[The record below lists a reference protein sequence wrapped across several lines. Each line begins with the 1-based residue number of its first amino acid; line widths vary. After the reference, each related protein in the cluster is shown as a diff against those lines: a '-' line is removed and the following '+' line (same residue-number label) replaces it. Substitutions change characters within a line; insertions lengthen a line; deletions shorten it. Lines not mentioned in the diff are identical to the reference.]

1 MATHSRVHVQSI
13 TLRRRTDGGYVYTRQ
28 VRMLRTLG
36 NTHLLFNMSL
46 NLSSSS
52 EHLKKSLEESI
63 PTEKTK
69 KFKKPG
75 VISHL
80 TRRTPVKP
88 KGEQTQHTPMKK
100 KNVNPKLV
108 AGGVSEVTKTSTL
121 PRSFKPN
128 KTPSTSFG
136 QSLGRFGLTRS
147 SNNKKSGPSS
157 PQPSTVKQSS
167 KWYVYFCFK
176 FKTLYMS
183 NREILV
189 DVNNHL

>member
-1 MATHSRVHVQSI
+1 
-13 TLRRRTDGGYVYTRQ
+13 
-28 VRMLRTLG
+28 MLRTLG

-46 NLSSSS
+46 SLSSSS
-52 EHLKKSLEESI
+52 EHSKKSLEESI

-88 KGEQTQHTPMKK
+88 KGEQQHTPMKK

-128 KTPSTSFG
+128 KTSSTSFG

-157 PQPSTVKQSS
+157 PQLSTVKQSS

-189 DVNNHL
+189 DVNNQL

>member
-1 MATHSRVHVQSI
+1 
-13 TLRRRTDGGYVYTRQ
+13 
-28 VRMLRTLG
+28 
-36 NTHLLFNMSL
+36 MSL

-69 KFKKPG
+69 KSKKPG

-88 KGEQTQHTPMKK
+88 KEQQHTPMKK
-100 KNVNPKLV
+100 KNANPKLV

-128 KTPSTSFG
+128 KTSSTSFG

-147 SNNKKSGPSS
+147 SNHKKKSGPPS

-176 FKTLYMS
+176 FKALYML
-183 NREILV
+183 NRELLV
-189 DVNNHL
+189 DIINQL

>member
-1 MATHSRVHVQSI
+1 
-13 TLRRRTDGGYVYTRQ
+13 
-28 VRMLRTLG
+28 
-36 NTHLLFNMSL
+36 MSL
-46 NLSSSS
+46 NFSSSS
-52 EHLKKSLEESI
+52 EHSKKSLEESI

-80 TRRTPVKP
+80 TRRTVKP
-88 KGEQTQHTPMKK
+88 KEQQHTPMKK
-100 KNVNPKLV
+100 KTANPKLV
-108 AGGVSEVTKTSTL
+108 AGGISEVTKTSTL

-128 KTPSTSFG
+128 KTSTTSLG

-147 SNNKKSGPSS
+147 SNHKKSGPPS

-176 FKTLYMS
+176 FKALYIYVGTL
-183 NREILV
+183 NRELLV
-189 DVNNHL
+189 DINNQL